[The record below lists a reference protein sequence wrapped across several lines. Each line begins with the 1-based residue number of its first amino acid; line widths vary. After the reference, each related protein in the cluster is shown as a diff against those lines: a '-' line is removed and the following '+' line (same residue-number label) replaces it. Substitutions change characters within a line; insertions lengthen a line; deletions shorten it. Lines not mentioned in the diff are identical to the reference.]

1 MQKHRPLGVTII
13 AILTIIGGLILLLG
27 AVSFIAVG
35 TLISVAPH
43 TANTAA
49 NNSHGLTQFFGVI
62 SAAIGSVLLV
72 IGLGYLAMFYGLLKG
87 KGWAW
92 TITIILLCI
101 GIAVQIISTTFTTV
115 FNASPISGNSNNVNT
130 VLSGI
135 ISGIIG
141 IAFNVVIVYYL
152 YRPNV
157 KAYFGKAH
165 PSAIK

>member
-13 AILTIIGGLILLLG
+13 AILTIIGGIILLLG
-27 AVSFIAVG
+27 AVSLIAVG

-49 NNSHGLTQFFGVI
+49 NNSHGLAQFFGVI
-62 SAAIGSVLLV
+62 SAAIGSVLVV

-101 GIAVQIISTTFTTV
+101 GIAVQIISTTSGTV
-115 FNASPISGNSNNVNT
+115 FNASLIGSNSNNVNT

-135 ISGIIG
+135 IGGIIG
-141 IAFNVVIVYYL
+141 IAINVVIVYYL

-157 KAYFGKAH
+157 KAYFGEAH

>member
-13 AILTIIGGLILLLG
+13 AILTIIGGIILLLG
-27 AVSFIAVG
+27 AVSLIAVE

-49 NNSHGLTQFFGVI
+49 LLVPQFFGVI
-62 SAAIGSVLLV
+62 PAAIGSVLLE
-72 IGLGYLAMFYGLLKG
+72 IGIAYLVMFYGLLKG

-92 TITIILLCI
+92 TITIILVVI
-101 GIAVQIISTTFTTV
+101 GIAIQIMSTTSGAVFSASIIS
-115 FNASPISGNSNNVNT
+115 SSLSNNANT
-130 VLSGI
+130 V

-141 IAFNVVIVYYL
+141 GIIAIAINVVVVYYL

-157 KAYFGKAH
+157 KAYFGKAY
-165 PSAIK
+165 PPEIK